1 VAFVYHVR
9 VLVKIVE
16 GRLQGVKYV
25 FVRYLRNI
33 SMVLLVM
40 RPVRQV
46 QLRMMMLLNARAVM
60 LVALNV
66 NQKIQKHV

>member
-1 VAFVYHVR
+1 VEFVYHVR

-25 FVRYLRNI
+25 SVIYLRNI

>member
-1 VAFVYHVR
+1 VEFVYHVR

-60 LVALNV
+60 LVVLNA

>member
-1 VAFVYHVR
+1 VEFVYHVR